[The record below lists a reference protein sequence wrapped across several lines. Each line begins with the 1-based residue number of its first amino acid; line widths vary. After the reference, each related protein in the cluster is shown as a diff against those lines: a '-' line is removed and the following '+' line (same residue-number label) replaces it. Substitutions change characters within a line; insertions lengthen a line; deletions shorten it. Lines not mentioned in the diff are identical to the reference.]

1 MAHLLEVHNLVTKF
15 YTQEGIIHAVN
26 SISYGL
32 DRGESMAIVGESG
45 CGKSV
50 SALSIVRLVPNPPGL
65 IESGEVL
72 FNGQDLLR
80 LPTRKMRQIRGN
92 EIGMIFQ
99 DPMTSLNPVLTIGR
113 QISESM
119 KLHLNLN
126 ADEARKRTVELLD
139 RVGIPNSE
147 ERLSDYPH
155 QFSGGQ
161 RQRLMIAIALACNPS
176 LLIADE
182 PTTALDVTIQA
193 QIISLVKNLKADL
206 GMSIIWIT
214 HDLGVVAGLVDKVIV
229 MYAGHIVESAPVN
242 SLYKKTSHPYT
253 LGLLQSLPKVDAKEK
268 KRLIPIK
275 GLPPDLRQDI
285 THCPFAARC
294 PFAIDKCWQEN
305 PPLMLAGP
313 FHMSACWRWQ
323 DIRDGKITF
332 SSANN

>member
-1 MAHLLEVHNLVTKF
+1 VTRF

-26 SISYGL
+26 SISYML

-50 SALSIVRLVPNPPGL
+50 SALSITRLVPTPPGL

-72 FNGQDLLR
+72 FNGEDLLQ
-80 LPTRKMRQIRGN
+80 LPARRMRQIRGN
-92 EIGMIFQ
+92 DIGMIFQ
-99 DPMTSLNPVLTIGR
+99 DPMASLNPVLTIGR

-119 KLHLNLN
+119 KLHLNLG
-126 ADEARKRTVELLD
+126 AEAARKRTIELLD
-139 RVGIPNSE
+139 RVGIPDSE
-147 ERLSDYPH
+147 QRLDEYPH

-193 QIISLVKNLKADL
+193 EIISLIKNLKAEL

-214 HDLGVVAGLVDKVIV
+214 HDLGVVAGLVDKVMV
-229 MYAGHIVESAPVN
+229 MYAGHIVESAPVH
-242 SLYKKTSHPYT
+242 SLYKKASHPYT
-253 LGLLQSLPKVDAKEK
+253 LGLLESLPKVDAREK

-275 GLPPDLRQDI
+275 GLPPDLRQDL
-285 THCPFAARC
+285 HYCPFANRC
-294 PFAIDKCWQEN
+294 RFAIDKCWAEN
-305 PPLMLAGP
+305 PPLMLVGS

-323 DIRDGKITF
+323 DIRDGKISF
-332 SSANN
+332 SDTRH

>member
-1 MAHLLEVHNLVTKF
+1 MAHLLEVRNLVTKF

-32 DRGESMAIVGESG
+32 DKGESMAIVGESG

-50 SALSIVRLVPNPPGL
+50 SALSITRLVPTPPGL

-80 LPTRKMRQIRGN
+80 LPARQMRRIRGN
-92 EIGMIFQ
+92 EIGMVFQ

-119 KLHLNLN
+119 KLHLNLSTE
-126 ADEARKRTVELLD
+126 AARKRTIELLD
-139 RVGIPNSE
+139 RVGIPDSE
-147 ERLSDYPH
+147 RRIDDYPH

-161 RQRLMIAIALACNPS
+161 RQRLMIAIALACSPS

-182 PTTALDVTIQA
+182 PTTGLDVTIQA
-193 QIISLVKNLKADL
+193 QIISLIKNLKAEL
-206 GMSIIWIT
+206 EMSIIWIT

-242 SLYKKTSHPYT
+242 SLYKKASHPYT
-253 LGLLQSLPKVDAKEK
+253 LGLLESLPKIDAKEK

-275 GLPPDLRQDI
+275 GLPPDLRKDLH
-285 THCPFAARC
+285 HCPFANRC
-294 PFAIDKCWQEN
+294 RFAIDKCWAEN

-323 DIRDGKITF
+323 DIRDGKI
-332 SSANN
+332 SLRC